1 MTAAREPTALRRDR
15 GLKARASG
23 RGAERL
29 AALWLMLRGYRILAF
44 RTRTHGVEIDLL
56 ARRGRVLAVIEVK
69 ARRSLDEALAAVTPA
84 QRQRLRRAAEAVLAR
99 PGMAG
104 LSVRLDLLALAPGRW
119 PRHVPDAWPSA
130 GSNAMSGS

>member
-1 MTAAREPTALRRDR
+1 MTAAREPTALRRGR

-23 RGAERL
+23 RSAERF
-29 AALWLMLRGYRILAF
+29 AALWLMLKGYRILAF
-44 RTRTHGVEIDLL
+44 RSRTHGVEIDLL

-69 ARRSLDEALAAVTPA
+69 ARRSLAEALAAVTPV
-84 QRQRLRRAAEAVLAR
+84 QQQRLRRAAEAMLSR

-119 PRHVPDAWPSA
+119 PRHIHDAWPDIRPSIRP
-130 GSNAMSGS
+130 